1 MIDAPYSGQVV
12 RHDSFSQSATVGPM
26 DFYGYSDP
34 ASMAVVPA
42 PVPVAQTADVK
53 LRVLQEGMSGIDVS
67 RVQNILKFLGIASLT
82 ADGIFGPAT
91 KEGVERYQRMLELT
105 QDGIVGKETWAN
117 LLAAPNQ

>member
-1 MIDAPYSGQVV
+1 
-12 RHDSFSQSATVGPM
+12 M